1 MALFTA
7 KSAGYTGMRDY
18 SIILNSFQ
26 PQKNPFASK
35 TGTLALLQPKLAK
48 WRFLP
53 QNRRDI
59 PVREGI

>member
-7 KSAGYTGMRDY
+7 ESAGYTGMRDY

-35 TGTLALLQPKLAK
+35 MEL
-48 WRFLP
+48 
-53 QNRRDI
+53 
-59 PVREGI
+59 